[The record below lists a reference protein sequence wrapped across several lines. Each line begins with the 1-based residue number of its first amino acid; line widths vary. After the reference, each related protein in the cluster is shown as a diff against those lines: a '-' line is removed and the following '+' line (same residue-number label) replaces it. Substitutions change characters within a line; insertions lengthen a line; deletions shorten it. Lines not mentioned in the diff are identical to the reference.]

1 MMYDKRITV
10 LQVVHPCMGSG
21 QSIMF
26 ESLKKNARF
35 WLCCFREVSSR
46 GHPGL
51 LSSES
56 RCTTVLMSDIQPHSI
71 DKWELSG
78 KAVDVIIF
86 IVINSLIIL
95 CDIGPSHRILNSRVA
110 DTPWRKKT

>member
-56 RCTTVLMSDIQPHSI
+56 TVYYCT
-71 DKWELSG
+71 
-78 KAVDVIIF
+78 DVRYPTTF
-86 IVINSLIIL
+86 
-95 CDIGPSHRILNSRVA
+95 HRQVGTEWQGRRRHHIYR
-110 DTPWRKKT
+110 D